1 MQLPPPKIAKDVALP
16 ERGAIGLEAHQV
28 AVLAKHVKA
37 IAVDGRCAARS
48 WSAIVR
54 LRCPHRLR
62 PDFLP
67 IRTIERHDHAVAAAG
82 ALETLVGEG
91 APVEIIRV
99 AIQTLAVELDP
110 LVARLKIALQENAPE
125 TVALPVSVSEVD
137 PVQSR
142 EIGVQLLTLLA
153 AFDPG
158 AVDFIE
164 ANRAALRP
172 LFDDGAWL
180 TFEKLVSDYAFAEAQ
195 AGLERVLSGEGKPG

>member
-1 MQLPPPKIAKDVALP
+1 M
-16 ERGAIGLEAHQV
+16 
-28 AVLAKHVKA
+28 
-37 IAVDGRCAARS
+37 
-48 WSAIVR
+48 
-54 LRCPHRLR
+54 
-62 PDFLP
+62 
-67 IRTIERHDHAVAAAG
+67 
-82 ALETLVGEG
+82 
-91 APVEIIRV
+91 
-99 AIQTLAVELDP
+99 
-110 LVARLKIALQENAPE
+110 
-125 TVALPVSVSEVD
+125 
-137 PVQSR
+137 QSR